1 MARQWVSFDDE
12 DPEQD
17 PSKDAEPTG
26 PALLVDVLR
35 D

>member
-26 PALLVDVLR
+26 PALPR
-35 D
+35 